1 MTRGFELW
9 PVDVGQSLGHK
20 AATCRPGTA
29 SKATN
34 KRVWKIYAWRR
45 LRSHP
50 AYKRSDSTAGTML
63 SLGPSAQQ
71 QTPAPHLPQQ
81 TTASPQHPQIWTVPD
96 CSTSFVDARSFREY

>member
-9 PVDVGQSLGHK
+9 PVDVGQSLGQK

-34 KRVWKIYAWRR
+34 KR
-45 LRSHP
+45 
-50 AYKRSDSTAGTML
+50 RSDSTAGTML
-63 SLGPSAQQ
+63 SLGPSARQ
-71 QTPAPHLPQQ
+71 QTPAPYLPQQ